1 MKIIPWALPLFI
13 LLMILLMMVSQEA
26 AGDEFKVTPAI
37 AVKQE
42 YNDNIL
48 YWPSDT
54 QHDFITTTSPELN
67 ITDKTERMEA
77 NLSGR
82 LDERLYS
89 IHGGLNATD
98 QFYEGSGKYALT
110 PRLNLSGKAF
120 YSQDSNQDRDLNV
133 TGLALTNVQRARQNY
148 TASGDYLLSEKTRTT
163 FSYDYLKDNYDSPTY
178 TDLEA
183 NTMGIGF
190 IHNLSYFMQATKAR
204 GNIVYASYNMTGA
217 QVDNYEATIG
227 INRAL
232 NEKWNLLL
240 DGGARYTDTKISV
253 YVPIEEV
260 GRSQG
265 YGPIGSLALTYA
277 GEVSN
282 ASITIRQD
290 VLPASGITGASER
303 TSSSFSVDRKFTYEL
318 SGILSG
324 GYFVNKAS
332 AGELSA
338 TRIDEES
345 IWISPNVRYELTKD
359 AYIEASYTYN
369 KTWYHVTQE
378 TAERNLF
385 LLRFRVQ
392 HDVFH

>member
-120 YSQDSNQDRDLNV
+120 YSQDSNPDRDLNV
-133 TGLALTNVQRARQNY
+133 TGLALTNVQ
-148 TASGDYLLSEKTRTT
+148 
-163 FSYDYLKDNYDSPTY
+163 
-178 TDLEA
+178 
-183 NTMGIGF
+183 
-190 IHNLSYFMQATKAR
+190 
-204 GNIVYASYNMTGA
+204 
-217 QVDNYEATIG
+217 
-227 INRAL
+227 
-232 NEKWNLLL
+232 
-240 DGGARYTDTKISV
+240 
-253 YVPIEEV
+253 
-260 GRSQG
+260 
-265 YGPIGSLALTYA
+265 
-277 GEVSN
+277 
-282 ASITIRQD
+282 
-290 VLPASGITGASER
+290 
-303 TSSSFSVDRKFTYEL
+303 
-318 SGILSG
+318 
-324 GYFVNKAS
+324 
-332 AGELSA
+332 
-338 TRIDEES
+338 
-345 IWISPNVRYELTKD
+345 
-359 AYIEASYTYN
+359 
-369 KTWYHVTQE
+369 
-378 TAERNLF
+378 
-385 LLRFRVQ
+385 
-392 HDVFH
+392 